1 MRNIDEYSLL
11 EGLMRKYQQAEWIW
25 KKTRL
30 RDKDKLCPGLC
41 PGQAL
46 LAHNSVVT
54 PEMTGCSADSLL
66 PCPMPLTGKMHKAG
80 EER

>member
-1 MRNIDEYSLL
+1 MRTRDEYSLL
-11 EGLMRKYQQAEWIW
+11 EGLMRKCHQAGWIW
-25 KKTRL
+25 NKTKS

-41 PGQAL
+41 SGPAL

-54 PEMTGCSADSLL
+54 PEITGCPADCLL
-66 PCPMPLTGKMHKAG
+66 PCPVPLTGKMHKAG